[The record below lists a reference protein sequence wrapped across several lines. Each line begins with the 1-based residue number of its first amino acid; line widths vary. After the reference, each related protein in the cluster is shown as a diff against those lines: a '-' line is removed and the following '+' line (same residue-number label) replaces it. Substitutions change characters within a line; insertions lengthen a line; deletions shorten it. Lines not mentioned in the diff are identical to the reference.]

1 MRRKTQ
7 EFLGVEDLQQL
18 RDRFAALD
26 PVRQRPA
33 PFPEAFLWC
42 SLFPV
47 AASNDVRT
55 VVLPLPLPGRAPPG
69 CVPSPLGSAR
79 CVRDIQITELL
90 CVQDAHDAIA
100 AGTVGVDLD
109 AFRDITRPLL
119 LPHHGGSCSSG
130 DTSCHAVHTCVV
142 DHFAVQQ
149 CLPTQEFYWE

>member
-47 AASNDVRT
+47 AASNEVRT
-55 VVLPLPLPGRAPPG
+55 EVLPLPLPGRAPPG

-79 CVRDIQITELL
+79 CVRDIQIAELL

-109 AFRDITRPLL
+109 AFRDITGPLL

-142 DHFAVQQ
+142 DHFAVQH